1 MEKMWQDFG
10 LWFLGLAVMVLGIV
24 FLILLFHAE
33 GTGSLFG
40 NVIYVFSG
48 VLLFL
53 AGLGITFYR
62 TWMAADSPFR
72 SRD

>member
-10 LWFLGLAVMVLGIV
+10 LWFLGLVVMVLGIV

-62 TWMAADSPFR
+62 TWMAADSPFC